1 MWLFLMSLAMLFATS
16 MLAYIVIRIG
26 VFGAETTPPP
36 ALGAL
41 HLPGA
46 LWLSTLIILL
56 ASFTIHRAVGAI
68 RLEKQSLLRGY
79 LLATFCLT
87 IAFMLVQAPSLFVV
101 LSNHQQ
107 LRSTTG
113 SYLYGM
119 VFFLVLIHAL
129 HVVGGLIYLMM
140 VLLKAY
146 AGRYDHERYT
156 GVRHAAMYW
165 HFLDIV
171 WLVMFG
177 TMVVLR

>member
-1 MWLFLMSLAMLFATS
+1 
-16 MLAYIVIRIG
+16 
-26 VFGAETTPPP
+26 
-36 ALGAL
+36 
-41 HLPGA
+41 
-46 LWLSTLIILL
+46 
-56 ASFTIHRAVGAI
+56 
-68 RLEKQSLLRGY
+68 
-79 LLATFCLT
+79 
-87 IAFMLVQAPSLFVV
+87 
-101 LSNHQQ
+101 
-107 LRSTTG
+107 
-113 SYLYGM
+113 
-119 VFFLVLIHAL
+119 L